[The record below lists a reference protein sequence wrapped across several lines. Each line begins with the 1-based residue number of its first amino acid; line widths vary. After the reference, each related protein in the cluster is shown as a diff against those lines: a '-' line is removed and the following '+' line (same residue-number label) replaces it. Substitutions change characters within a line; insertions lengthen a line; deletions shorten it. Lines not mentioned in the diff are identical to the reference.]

1 MVGTSKSYFDK
12 IPEIIAR
19 SVSGRDA
26 FVVDMSALSG
36 HEEVKNVLARGS
48 RREGEYS
55 RTVFVFDHMERIN
68 DQDVAKLNALLRPM
82 NREHALMMHGSQTID
97 FAGSLFFFLYRLPSS
112 RSDSLGDNPNKEELK
127 LFVGDQYSFDRNLFT
142 PEAFV
147 GRISNVLFFQ
157 DFTAQRGR
165 QHYPCSDL
173 FRSSGF
179 MDSDSSSSLSLF
191 IIGILVVGALIAFA
205 ATQRGSK
212 KSLRKSQYSSSTNTA
227 SRRRTYDEDDSKGY
241 PIRRSTRTRSSP
253 SRYMN

>member
-82 NREHALMMHGSQTID
+82 NREHALMMHGSETID

-147 GRISNVLFFQ
+147 GRISNVLFFK

-165 QHYPCSDL
+165 QHYSCSDL
-173 FRSSGF
+173 FRSSG
-179 MDSDSSSSLSLF
+179 SDSSSTLSLF
-191 IIGILVVGALIAFA
+191 IIGILVVAALIAFA
-205 ATQRGSK
+205 ATKRGSK
-212 KSLRKSQYSSSTNTA
+212 KSLQKSQYSSSNTA
-227 SRRRTYDEDDSKGY
+227 SRRTYDEDDSKGY

-253 SRYMN
+253 SRYIN

>member
-82 NREHALMMHGSQTID
+82 NREHALMMHGSETID
-97 FAGSLFFFLYRLPSS
+97 FAGSLFFFLYRLPSG

-147 GRISNVLFFQ
+147 GRLSNVLFFK

-173 FRSSGF
+173 FRSNG
-179 MDSDSSSSLSLF
+179 SDSSSTLSLF
-191 IIGILVVGALIAFA
+191 IIGILVVAAVVAFA

-212 KSLRKSQYSSSTNTA
+212 KSLQKSQYSSSNTA
-227 SRRRTYDEDDSKGY
+227 SRRTYDEDDSKGY

-253 SRYMN
+253 SRYIN